1 MKGMEIRTYTVKIEP
16 AEEGGFVATVPSLP
30 GCHTQG
36 ETFEEVCAMAKEA
49 IEGFIAVLAK
59 RGQPI
64 PVENVKPQK
73 MTIGIQV
80 MAPHGA

>member
-16 AEEGGFVATVPSLP
+16 AEEGGFIASVPSLP
-30 GCHTQG
+30 GCFTQG

-49 IEGFIAVLAK
+49 IEGFIEALAK
-59 RGQPI
+59 RGQAI
-64 PVENVKPQK
+64 PVENIKPER

-80 MAPHGA
+80 MAPHAA